1 MAISATSPTRQIAR
15 LRVQAEPA
23 VPRVLPG
30 ALPSARRT
38 LAAGAI
44 ALAVTISWLA
54 AVSLVI
60 GLVWAALAA
69 SPTPPAETPYETL
82 PYAVA
87 WSAGSLAAIAA
98 SVGSLIVG
106 GGRRETLRALA
117 AVLTPDLPGRNRRGE
132 PRGAEDVAAEDIAD
146 EVDTERQS

>member
-1 MAISATSPTRQIAR
+1 VSISATSPTLQIAR
-15 LRVQAEPA
+15 QRIQAEPA

-54 AVSLVI
+54 AISLVI

-69 SPTPPAETPYETL
+69 SSTPPAETPHDTL
-82 PYAVA
+82 PYALA
-87 WSAGSLAAIAA
+87 WSAGSLAAGAA
-98 SVGSLIVG
+98 SVGSLFARAGPRV
-106 GGRRETLRALA
+106 TLLKLA
-117 AVLTPDLPGRNRRGE
+117 AVLTLALAGVAV
-132 PRGAEDVAAEDIAD
+132 GANVLAG
-146 EVDTERQS
+146 

>member
-1 MAISATSPTRQIAR
+1 MAISATSPTLQIAR
-15 LRVQAEPA
+15 QRVQAEPA

-38 LAAGAI
+38 LAAGAT

-60 GLVWAALAA
+60 GLAWAALAA
-69 SPTPPAETPYETL
+69 SSTPPAETPRDTL
-82 PYAVA
+82 PYAIA

-98 SVGSLIVG
+98 SVGSLFAAAGPRV
-106 GGRRETLRALA
+106 TLVLLAAVLALALA
-117 AVLTPDLPGRNRRGE
+117 AVAV
-132 PRGAEDVAAEDIAD
+132 GANVLAG
-146 EVDTERQS
+146 

>member
-1 MAISATSPTRQIAR
+1 VAISATSPTLQIAR
-15 LRVQAEPA
+15 QRVQAEPA

-38 LAAGAI
+38 LAAGAT

-60 GLVWAALAA
+60 GLAWAALAA
-69 SPTPPAETPYETL
+69 SSTPPAETPRDTL
-82 PYAVA
+82 PYAIA

-98 SVGSLIVG
+98 SVGSLFAAAGPRV
-106 GGRRETLRALA
+106 TLVALA
-117 AVLTPDLPGRNRRGE
+117 AVLALALAAVAV
-132 PRGAEDVAAEDIAD
+132 GANVLAG
-146 EVDTERQS
+146 

>member
-1 MAISATSPTRQIAR
+1 VAISATSPTLQIAR
-15 LRVQAEPA
+15 QRVQAEPA

-38 LAAGAI
+38 LAAGAT

-60 GLVWAALAA
+60 GLAWAALAA
-69 SPTPPAETPYETL
+69 SSTPPAETPRDTL
-82 PYAVA
+82 PYAIA

-98 SVGSLIVG
+98 SVGSLFAAAGPRV
-106 GGRRETLRALA
+106 TLVALAALLALALA
-117 AVLTPDLPGRNRRGE
+117 AVAV
-132 PRGAEDVAAEDIAD
+132 GANVLAG
-146 EVDTERQS
+146 

>member
-1 MAISATSPTRQIAR
+1 VAISATSPTLQIAR

-30 ALPSARRT
+30 ALPTARRT

-60 GLVWAALAA
+60 GLVWAASAA
-69 SPTPPAETPYETL
+69 SSTPPAETPYETL

-87 WSAGSLAAIAA
+87 WSAGSLAAIAT
-98 SVGSLIVG
+98 SVGSLFAG
-106 GGRRETLRALA
+106 GGRRETLLALA
-117 AVLTPDLPGRNRRGE
+117 AVLTLALAAVAV
-132 PRGAEDVAAEDIAD
+132 GANVL
-146 EVDTERQS
+146 VG